1 MLIILLEIV
10 VNLMFV
16 GGVFGV
22 EIVSSIYYIIMKI
35 ILIRLVII
43 EKF

>member
-22 EIVSSIYYIIMKI
+22 ERVSSIYYIIMKI